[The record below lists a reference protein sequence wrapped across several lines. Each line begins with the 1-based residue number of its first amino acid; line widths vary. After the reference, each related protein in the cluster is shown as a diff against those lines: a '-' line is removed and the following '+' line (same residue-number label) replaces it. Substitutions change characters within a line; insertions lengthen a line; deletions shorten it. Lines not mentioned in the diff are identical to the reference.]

1 MSNYRASHCAK
12 EEVLK
17 YFFRASFLFK
27 QNQIMRRV
35 FMSKFIR
42 VNMTTK
48 EVTSGAV
55 PEKYAGIAG
64 RALTSNFV
72 FDEVKP
78 TCHPLGK
85 NNKLIFA
92 PGFLTGSNAANSGRI
107 SVGAKSPLTGTIKES
122 NAGGSF
128 SQKMARMGIK
138 ALVIEGMPAE
148 DKFFVLKISM
158 NGVTIEDA
166 PAEILGGTGNY
177 KALEVLSAKYGDKV
191 GIALAGPA
199 GEYRLPSAN
208 ISFKDPEGHIRSAGR
223 GGLGAV
229 LGSKKVKALVID
241 DTGAPGVTIVNPEKF
256 KEAAK
261 IFAKALMDHPVSG
274 QALGAYGT
282 DVLVNILNEAGGLP
296 VKNFTAGRMDW
307 NNNIA
312 GETLNAVITERG
324 GEGKV
329 SHGCHAGCIM
339 RCSQWYPDKKGKYIT
354 SGFEYETIWGLGAD
368 ALIKDLD
375 DIAYIDRAMDDIGI
389 DSIETSVAV
398 AVAMEGG
405 MLPWGDGK
413 AVLDAVK
420 QIAVPTPLGRLL
432 GSGTAVVGKACG
444 LFRVPV
450 VKDQGI
456 PAYDPRPIKGIGL
469 TYATTPMGA
478 DHTAG
483 YCISGNILK
492 VGANM
497 DPLKKEGQIEYARAM
512 QIGTAAVDSTG
523 MCLFVY
529 FGIADNPDG
538 FQALIDMINA
548 QYGIAL
554 TADDVTELGK
564 SVLKVERA
572 FNKAAGF
579 TNAHD
584 RLPEFFEYEPLP
596 PHNVVWDFTP
606 EEIDEV
612 FNF

>member
-1 MSNYRASHCAK
+1 MN
-12 EEVLK
+12 
-17 YFFRASFLFK
+17 
-27 QNQIMRRV
+27 
-35 FMSKFIR
+35 KFIR
-42 VNMTTK
+42 VDMTSLK
-48 EVTSGAV
+48 VTIGEV
-55 PEKYAGIAG
+55 PEKYVSLGG

-72 FDEVKP
+72 ADEVKP
-78 TCHPLGK
+78 TCHPLGR

-92 PGFLTGSNAANSGRI
+92 PGLLSGTSAPNSGRI

-122 NAGGSF
+122 NSGGSF

-138 ALVIEGMPAE
+138 ALVIEGMPKD
-148 DKFFVLKISM
+148 DKFYVLKIDM
-158 NGVTIEDA
+158 NGVSIDEA

-177 KALEVLSAKYGDKV
+177 EAIKVLNAKYGEKV

-199 GEYRLPSAN
+199 GEYRLPTAN
-208 ISFKDPEGHIRSAGR
+208 ISFKDPEGNIRSAGR

-229 LGSKKVKALVID
+229 MGSKKVKAIVLD
-241 DTGAPGVTIVNPEKF
+241 DTGAGAVPIADPERF
-256 KEAAK
+256 KAASK
-261 IFAKALMDHPVSG
+261 VFAKALLDHPVSG
-274 QALGAYGT
+274 QSLAAYGT
-282 DVLVNILNEAGGLP
+282 DVLINILNEAGGLP
-296 VKNFTAGRMDW
+296 ANNFTAGRIEHND
-307 NNNIA
+307 NIS
-312 GETLNAVITERG
+312 GETLNATISERRG
-324 GEGKV
+324 DGKV
-329 SHGCHAGCIM
+329 SHGCHPGCVI
-339 RCSQWYPDKKGKYIT
+339 RCSQWYPDKQGKYIT
-354 SGFEYETIWGLGAD
+354 SGFEYETIWGLGAN
-368 ALIKDLD
+368 AAIKDLD
-375 DIAYIDRAMDDIGI
+375 DIAYIDRAMDDVGV
-389 DSIETSVAV
+389 DSIETAV
-398 AVAMEGG
+398 AVATAMDGG
-405 MLPWGDGK
+405 LLPWGDGK

-420 QIAVPTPLGRLL
+420 QIAVPTPLGRII
-432 GSGTAVVGKACG
+432 GGGTAVVGKVCG
-444 LFRVPV
+444 LYRTPV

-497 DPLKKEGQIEYARAM
+497 DPLKKDGQIEYARAM

-529 FGIADNPDG
+529 FGIADNPEG
-538 FQALIDMINA
+538 YQALIDMINA
-548 QYGIAL
+548 QYGWSL
-554 TADDVTELGK
+554 TASDVDELGK

-584 RLPEFFEYEPLP
+584 RLPEFFEYEPCP

-606 EEIDEV
+606 DEIDEV